1 MGFENDFALLLGRS
15 VRNVPMKE
23 VLLPIPTVE
32 STNGNYQP
40 SKYQRPIF
48 FPPYSFIPINSLSSN
63 YAFALATAN
72 STRLRLFI
80 SRACDSL
87 SLALATLYLCDSQFN
102 PLSTFY
108 LILSMQPSA
117 LSCVHPPLL
126 PSRAEQLLACALTY
140 RGAPLRSEVLPPRFD
155 SAEAA
160 VSCFIEVDR

>member
-87 SLALATLYLCDSQFN
+87 SLRQPIQPAFDLLSHSLHATLRAVVC
-102 PLSTFY
+102 P
-108 LILSMQPSA
+108 PA
-117 LSCVHPPLL
+117 APPLARGAAARVRADL
-126 PSRAEQLLACALTY
+126 PRRAAAVGGAAPALRLRRGRGQLLH
-140 RGAPLRSEVLPPRFD
+140 RGGRIRE
-155 SAEAA
+155 
-160 VSCFIEVDR
+160 